1 MPSAITHQL
10 VAEEAE
16 KLLPEGLQHIIER
29 APDEYFLGCQGPD
42 LFFFY
47 RIGNK
52 SEYNLG
58 KFLHR
63 NRPYDVFRFFARL
76 LSGEQSARFPAYSD
90 EDRTRAFA
98 YILGYIAHYAT
109 DSTFHP
115 FVYNYMD
122 KEGSEKR
129 VHQLIE
135 NDWDVHFLRK
145 FRGREAEK
153 FRCAFSPKK
162 VAKSGAVARLYA
174 CLAEELGR
182 EEVKRGK
189 FNAGLRNFWRYL
201 TFFHGKCYSSQR
213 GWERCERFFRT
224 KPFLSCLYPRRQPD
238 PEYLANDDFARLS
251 EGKGK
256 NADELFDRARD
267 ESARLAIL
275 FCECV
280 RKGEPLPRE
289 EFSLSFLTAHPVEEE
304 K

>member
-115 FVYNYMD
+115 FVYNYMN

-213 GWERCERFFRT
+213 GWERCERFFRA

-251 EGKGK
+251 EEKGK
-256 NADELFDRARD
+256 SADELFDRARD
-267 ESARLAIL
+267 ESACLAIL

-289 EFSLSFLTAHPVEEE
+289 EFSLSFLTAKPVEEE

>member
-115 FVYNYMD
+115 FVYNYMN
-122 KEGSEKR
+122 KEVSEKR

-182 EEVKRGK
+182 EEVKRRK

-201 TFFHGKCYSSQR
+201 TFFHGKCYSSQH
-213 GWERCERFFRT
+213 GWERCERFFRA

-238 PEYLANDDFARLS
+238 PEHLTNDDFARLS
-251 EGKGK
+251 EEKGK
-256 NADELFDRARD
+256 SADELFDRARD

-289 EFSLSFLTAHPVEEE
+289 EFCLSFLTAQPVEDE